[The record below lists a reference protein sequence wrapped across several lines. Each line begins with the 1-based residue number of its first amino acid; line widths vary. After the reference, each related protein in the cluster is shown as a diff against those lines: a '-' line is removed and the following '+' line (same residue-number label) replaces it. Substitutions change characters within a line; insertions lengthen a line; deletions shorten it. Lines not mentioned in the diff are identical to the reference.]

1 ALEDRDEPLPRLAV
15 GDVVDLRELKAVGHE
30 TQPPA
35 RFTEA
40 SLVKTLESEGIGRP
54 STYATIIGTI
64 IDRGYV
70 ERHGGQLVP
79 TFTAFAVT
87 ELLERY
93 FPSLV
98 DTHFTARM
106 EEELDEIA
114 EGGADWLPYLKNFY
128 LGDEGLERQVVAGE
142 ERIDP

>member
-1 ALEDRDEPLPRLAV
+1 MIRAGGQGTQLLE
-15 GDVVDLRELKAVGHE
+15 AVGHE

-40 SLVKTLESEGIGRP
+40 SLVKMLEAEGIGRP

-70 ERHGGQLVP
+70 DQQGNQLIP
-79 TFTAFAVT
+79 TYTAFAVT
-87 ELLERY
+87 DLLERH

-98 DTHFTARM
+98 DTRFTARM

-114 EGGADWLPYLKNFY
+114 EGDPRPDRPALPSSPRL
-128 LGDEGLERQVVAGE
+128 
-142 ERIDP
+142 